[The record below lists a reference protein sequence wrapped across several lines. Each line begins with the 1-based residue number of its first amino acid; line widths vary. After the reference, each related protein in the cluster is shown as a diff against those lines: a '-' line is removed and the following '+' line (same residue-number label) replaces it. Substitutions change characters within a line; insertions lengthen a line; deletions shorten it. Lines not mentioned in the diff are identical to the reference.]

1 MEGLV
6 WCVYVCEGVSIV
18 SDICVSSNQLIDSFA
33 DRLFC
38 LEFSHLNHGMGKEII
53 FSIRNNTEFVKS
65 QTVIV

>member
-33 DRLFC
+33 